1 MDLDVA
7 LLTFEEDRTVTQ
19 QRLIVLMETAQQL
32 ENEADAMRE
41 EAERHQEVVQW
52 TLASAEPHDDNLG
65 DIQLPELQSLIQDL
79 NKSAKSKVWPLK
91 ILMTGC

>member
-1 MDLDVA
+1 
-7 LLTFEEDRTVTQ
+7 
-19 QRLIVLMETAQQL
+19 METAQQL
-32 ENEADAMRE
+32 ENEADVMRE

-52 TLASAEPHDDNLG
+52 YLASAEPHDNSLG
-65 DIQLPELQSLIQDL
+65 DIQLAELQSLIQDL

>member
-19 QRLIVLMETAQQL
+19 QRLIVLLETAQQL

-52 TLASAEPHDDNLG
+52 YLACAEPHDDNLG
-65 DIQLPELQSLIQDL
+65 DIQLAELQSLIQDL